1 MYFYSCAK
9 PSSVSYYRS
18 TRMVIGGGKSNAT
31 KDLLRSMLHA
41 WYDLTKDEAGAW
53 TAQLEW
59 EVALQ
64 QQMNNPV
71 SSCCWLVRGYIS
83 SSFKCEVAACFKHAS
98 FYALPPDTN
107 RIHKRVPHAR
117 RQHRLPD
124 ARIRPQEQVTKLIR
138 EVLFRAWRQYATN
151 PLVRLE
157 RKKRPASKSAWVRRM
172 MAPKNTT
179 ARGAEGGDRG
189 WDSRGRRDSPGPL
202 GSTLEKEVCCADS
215 HYRM

>member
-9 PSSVSYYRS
+9 PSSVSYRS

-41 WYDLTKDEAGAW
+41 WYDLTKNEAGAW

-83 SSFKCEVAACFKHAS
+83 SSFKCVVAATVMHSRPTQTEFTSVFRTRVANTDFPMHAS
-98 FYALPPDTN
+98 
-107 RIHKRVPHAR
+107 V
-117 RQHRLPD
+117 HR
-124 ARIRPQEQVTKLIR
+124 
-138 EVLFRAWRQYATN
+138 
-151 PLVRLE
+151 
-157 RKKRPASKSAWVRRM
+157 SK
-172 MAPKNTT
+172 
-179 ARGAEGGDRG
+179 
-189 WDSRGRRDSPGPL
+189 
-202 GSTLEKEVCCADS
+202 
-215 HYRM
+215 